1 MVKLTIGS
9 AVVEVT
15 LVKKVGKNSGKEY
28 IEVLQKDSK
37 GIDVK
42 IGTLFQRSKGTGG
55 WKQAVQDVTFQGDVY
70 LQDGTK
76 GLKAGDVQPETG
88 LKIIEQTKSSGD
100 GTYLELEGA
109 ASQFVRLAFYK
120 SETGTTTLSMI
131 VK

>member
-1 MVKLTIGS
+1 MVKLNIGS

-15 LVKKVGKNSGKEY
+15 LVKKVGKNSGKAY
-28 IEVLQKDSK
+28 VEVLQKDSK
-37 GIDVK
+37 GMDVK

-55 WKQAVQDVTFQGDVY
+55 WKAATQDVTFQGDVY

-76 GLKAGDVQPETG
+76 GLKAGDIQPETG

-109 ASQFVRLAFYK
+109 ASQFVRQAFYK

-131 VK
+131 IK

>member
-1 MVKLTIGS
+1 MVKLNIGN
-9 AVVEVT
+9 AVVEVSV
-15 LVKKVGKNSGKEY
+15 VKRVGKNSGKEY

-55 WKQAVQDVTFQGDVY
+55 WKAATQDVTFQGDVY

-76 GLKAGDVQPETG
+76 GLKAGDIQPETG

-109 ASQFVRLAFYK
+109 ASQFVRQAFYK

-131 VK
+131 IK